1 MTPRVLI
8 YLLSSAAAWFASSTD
23 DDLRTWLGDHEP
35 YAAQTEAQAR
45 ACDATCRASLRQG
58 YRCEGIERPLAPCE
72 FERKPVNADFASLLR
87 ATTTPKASCAGPH
100 GAVACYT
107 FGVRAQ
113 RPGRARRWRAEERFR
128 DGVSPRRIGGLDGGR
143 VADALHPALP
153 ALGLVGCVGLAASG
167 AIANPIF
174 YLILLSGAFQVGG
187 QLFGFS
193 QPPPAHYKMKGGPM
207 IATAL
212 AYVGCI
218 GSLVAG
224 MALNNVGR
232 KSPRRIEAEQRG
244 EIIDRA
250 PGHGGDGVYDDYFAE
265 FDDSHSRRDDRWGG

>member
-1 MTPRVLI
+1 M
-8 YLLSSAAAWFASSTD
+8 
-23 DDLRTWLGDHEP
+23 
-35 YAAQTEAQAR
+35 
-45 ACDATCRASLRQG
+45 
-58 YRCEGIERPLAPCE
+58 
-72 FERKPVNADFASLLR
+72 
-87 ATTTPKASCAGPH
+87 
-100 GAVACYT
+100 
-107 FGVRAQ
+107 
-113 RPGRARRWRAEERFR
+113 
-128 DGVSPRRIGGLDGGR
+128 
-143 VADALHPALP
+143 
-153 ALGLVGCVGLAASG
+153 GLAASG

>member
-1 MTPRVLI
+1 M
-8 YLLSSAAAWFASSTD
+8 
-23 DDLRTWLGDHEP
+23 
-35 YAAQTEAQAR
+35 
-45 ACDATCRASLRQG
+45 
-58 YRCEGIERPLAPCE
+58 
-72 FERKPVNADFASLLR
+72 
-87 ATTTPKASCAGPH
+87 
-100 GAVACYT
+100 
-107 FGVRAQ
+107 
-113 RPGRARRWRAEERFR
+113 
-128 DGVSPRRIGGLDGGR
+128 
-143 VADALHPALP
+143 HPALP
-153 ALGLVGCVGLAASG
+153 ALGLVGGVGLAASG

-174 YLILLSGAFQVGG
+174 YLVLLSGAFQVGG

-193 QPPPAHYKMKGGPM
+193 QPPPAHYRMKGGPM

-250 PGHGGDGVYDDYFAE
+250 PTGGGDGVYDDYFAE
-265 FDDSHSRRDDRWGG
+265 FDDSNSRRDDRWGG